1 VFRRRRF
8 FRGDRDGDGHLADIA
23 WLTPSGRE
31 MGDED
36 WNAPAAR
43 AMMVF
48 LNGDAITE
56 PGPHGERVRDD
67 SFLIMFSADDQ
78 AVDFTVPGV
87 KYGDRWAVVAD
98 TAADDAVDPAHRP
111 QVGSGDHLALTG
123 WSMMVLRRS
132 EPGAG

>member
-1 VFRRRRF
+1 
-8 FRGDRDGDGHLADIA
+8 
-23 WLTPSGRE
+23 
-31 MGDED
+31 
-36 WNAPAAR
+36 
-43 AMMVF
+43 MMVF

-98 TAADDAVDPAHRP
+98 TAADDAVGPAHRP
-111 QVGSGDHLALTG
+111 QVVPGDHVALTG

-132 EPGAG
+132 APGAD